1 MEPFWVNKRR
11 VSQPWRE
18 SSESASSVQARVR
31 SEADETMASSW
42 LVVSIG
48 IPAIIVFVGVFVM
61 WRILKDRRSGF
72 PLKDERTQR
81 VTGTAAT
88 YAFYIGLYFTVAL
101 MLGNLLNLEFLGT
114 PLLET
119 GYALILSLLVNSMT
133 YLGLRA
139 YFDRK
144 GDFS

>member
-1 MEPFWVNKRR
+1 
-11 VSQPWRE
+11 
-18 SSESASSVQARVR
+18 
-31 SEADETMASSW
+31 MASSW

-48 IPAIIVFVGVFVM
+48 IPAIIVFVGVFVI

-88 YAFYIGLYFTVAL
+88 YAFYIGLYFTLAL
-101 MLGNLLNLEFLGT
+101 MLGNLINLEFLGT